1 MKTYTKFDV
10 DESEYL
16 MYKRI
21 QNLNIVNIPKLIW
34 YDNTLKIMTT
44 ELIESL
50 NIADQYTDD
59 AELVPD
65 NIYQSIVNTIQILYN
80 NGIVFPDITGYNFI
94 YHDAKLWIID
104 FEHATDIINAAPIH
118 KEFVQEFCSYKSE
131 ASTTEA
137 STEAST
143 EVIIKQWNPYFE

>member
-59 AELVPD
+59 AEAVPD
-65 NIYQSIVNTIQILYN
+65 NIYQSIVNTIKILFK

-94 YHDAKLWIID
+94 YHHDKLWIID
-104 FEHATDIINAAPIH
+104 FEHAVDIINAAPIH
-118 KEFVQEFCSYKSE
+118 KDFVQEFCTYNSS
-131 ASTTEA
+131 SVMTTG
-137 STEAST
+137 
-143 EVIIKQWNPYFE
+143 VKQWNPYFE